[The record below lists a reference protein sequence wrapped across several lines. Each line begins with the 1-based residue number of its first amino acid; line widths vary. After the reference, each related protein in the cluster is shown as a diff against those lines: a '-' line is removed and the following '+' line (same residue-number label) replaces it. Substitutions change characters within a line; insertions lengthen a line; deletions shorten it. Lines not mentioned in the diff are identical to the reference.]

1 MNNSFIYLRALR
13 HVDYSV
19 FCVADGQKTY
29 FDPVFNQYVPFSSGQ
44 QVKRSIMNAIV
55 DNLGEQPSPVTFVFD
70 IKGKAMG
77 EGEVLSECDPTYS
90 DQLFGGWMRSV
101 ERWQGKDP

>member
-44 QVKRSIMNAIV
+44 QVKTF
-55 DNLGEQPSPVTFVFD
+55 DN
-70 IKGKAMG
+70 
-77 EGEVLSECDPTYS
+77 ECYCRQSWRTAFTCY
-90 DQLFGGWMRSV
+90 FCV
-101 ERWQGKDP
+101 